1 MSLDTRDHPRL
12 AATRDAGG
20 AAASP
25 CGLAVGGAVPP
36 PQADHLST
44 SPTAGQQTC
53 ARCGWRPRRPASH
66 PHLVRV
72 PRAGP
77 HAPPS
82 PPLGPRPL
90 VAAPR
95 SNKLCGAWRNCAR
108 FCKVIGRPRQPQTR
122 KRLIPDGR
130 REGVPAARPRARNE
144 ALEAV
149 CGPWARGWG
158 GAPTRT
164 RPLLSLLSTGETK
177 DVRCGPHLKQEL

>member
-1 MSLDTRDHPRL
+1 MTLATIPALRPPGMRGARLRARADWLSVEPSLHPKPTTCPPPR
-12 AATRDAGG
+12 RR
-20 AAASP
+20 ASRRVP
-25 CGLAVGGAVPP
+25 GVVGGLDA
-36 PQADHLST
+36 Q
-44 SPTAGQQTC
+44 
-53 ARCGWRPRRPASH
+53 PRTHTLCEFLGRGH
-66 PHLVRV
+66 T
-72 PRAGP
+72 
-77 HAPPS
+77 PPS